1 MSPTLRRATA
11 VAAALA
17 VASSAAGA
25 ALAWAQP
32 DMQVVVVNDGNRP
45 LVQFYVND
53 RQVLGSAVQP
63 GQAVMIDANDG
74 RGCSAV
80 LTAVFDDGASKA
92 SRVNVCQVAQYPA
105 TARGIP
111 YCPGDP
117 RCKAGNTN

>member
-1 MSPTLRRATA
+1 MSPRSKRVTA
-11 VAAALA
+11 LAAVLAAA
-17 VASSAAGA
+17 VSVTGA
-25 ALAWAQP
+25 AIAWAQP
-32 DMQVVVVNDGNRP
+32 DMRLVVVNDNNRN

-53 RQVLGSAVQP
+53 RQVLGSAVGP

-80 LTAVFDDGASKA
+80 LTAVFDDGSTKSA
-92 SRVNVCQVAQYPA
+92 RTNVCQVAQYPA

-117 RCKAGNTN
+117 RCNASDTY